1 MRNIQATMGKWYG
14 LAVLVAACSLL
25 LLPGCRNLFEPQGG
39 TGTLSLTIDR
49 QGVER
54 TIRPDISLNNFDEF
68 ELRLVHQNTGQ
79 EITYRWTGDSVTLQL
94 ALGIWDLHVTAF
106 MNGGAAAVGYLMGIV
121 VPSGGTVS
129 GNVMLAPIADGRGT
143 FSWEV
148 SFDGDIRTASMEI
161 YGVDGWDY
169 WGTFY
174 LIDNWS
180 GNVIT
185 NPGSIDLDAGQYRIF
200 FTLWNNHGESVTV
213 RETLHIYQNME
224 SRFQYTFEAHTTLLR
239 FILDAW
245 DGSSWNFAEREIAA
259 GHFSIVGVNGINDGN
274 FNAIVRWFNY
284 LQYAVGGH
292 PSCCCDLGRLTDAA
306 LIGIASEDASF
317 LNANNYRHRGEA
329 ELAIIELVQNGN
341 TPWFDWVDG
350 RTLSVGIGS
359 YTVQITFSADIN
371 LPPPP
376 QAGDSLADWLA
387 YLRFSAQSGET
398 YNVVI
403 SGNENISPLQA
414 ALPTGRSDITI
425 NISGSMPST
434 VSLASSGSLFTIGS
448 GITLVLGNNVILQ
461 GMSGN
466 HSPLVQVNSGGN
478 LIMNAGSGITGN
490 ASNNW
495 NGGGVLLSGGTFT
508 MNAGTISNNFAG
520 EGGGVFVDSWGTFNM
535 EGGIISG
542 NTSLWGPGG
551 GVRNWGTFN
560 MRGGTISGNT
570 VNCCCGGGGVFNQGT
585 FQMSGGVIYGNDDA
599 EGNTATQGNGA
610 ALSDC
615 CCATAAQFG
624 TFIGNTFTPSGW
636 LSTTDYTI
644 EVVNGVLLRPGSY
657 TITFLAGGAVG
668 TPPATISGFSGSV
681 ITIPGQAWLNMPG
694 HAFAGWFDGV
704 TTHTAGNAFTIT
716 ADVTMTAQWEYV
728 GVGPTRERSILVRTN
743 DFWVGL
749 DINSGGLQVGDTIT
763 VSGVSAGANQML
775 LNMYHPNWRP
785 LGNDVQTIGAGDTFH
800 FSHTLTTADM
810 AYILAPTNLPPSI
823 RIRGNQPGAVFVLN
837 EITVSRG
844 GAHLFDLAT
853 DPHIQT
859 LPLGV
864 TDRYW
869 ILESPW
875 LTAAGG
881 HWAVEFEIV
890 PHGHIPSLPIT
901 ITVTGIPS
909 RYWWNCA
916 DIYLR
921 DPWTNHYVVSGHV
934 CDISSTVIFTWTHL
948 GPGTYNIVL
957 RLFDNEMG
965 LYVQYR
971 MFSEYITAGSNTL
984 HLDAFDPPP
993 PPRTITVTGI
1003 PSQYIGGHG
1012 EMILNIPG
1020 VWDLLD
1026 WSWTWISGSSA
1037 TFSFVVDPGTYDI
1050 FLLFEFQV
1058 DGIGDLSIHYIP
1070 SRNITAMS
1078 YTIPFT
1084 NFTRPQQTTI
1094 TLTGVPDL
1102 YSSYMEIGLR
1112 HPATGSQV
1120 AWGWGGVIGPSA
1132 TIILWDENTGGLFNT
1147 SGIFDASLW
1156 VHDGHNWHWVEY
1168 QASSVSITAG
1178 VDNAIPFTS
1187 FAPPE
1192 PPPPP
1197 PPGDDARSFR
1207 GGSERPE
1214 RTQFGRPGTGLL
1226 RAR

>member
-200 FTLWNNHGESVTV
+200 FTMWNNHGESVTV

-763 VSGVSAGANQML
+763 VSGVSAGANQMM
-775 LNMYHPNWRP
+775 LNMYHPDWRP
-785 LGNDVQTIGAGDTFH
+785 LGNDVQTVGAGDTFH
-800 FSHTLTTADM
+800 FSHTLTAADM

-859 LPLGV
+859 LWIGE
-864 TDRYW
+864 TDYYT
-869 ILESPW
+869 IFENPW
-875 LTAAGG
+875 LS
-881 HWAVEFEIV
+881 AVGVNWGLVQFEIV
-890 PHGHIPSLPIT
+890 PHGHIPPLPI
-901 ITVTGIPS
+901 
-909 RYWWNCA
+909 
-916 DIYLR
+916 
-921 DPWTNHYVVSGHV
+921 
-934 CDISSTVIFTWTHL
+934 
-948 GPGTYNIVL
+948 
-957 RLFDNEMG
+957 
-965 LYVQYR
+965 
-971 MFSEYITAGSNTL
+971 
-984 HLDAFDPPP
+984 
-993 PPRTITVTGI
+993 TITVTGI
-1003 PSQYIGGHG
+1003 PSQYIGGSG
-1012 EMILNIPG
+1012 EMILNTPG
-1020 VWDLLD
+1020 VWDEIG
-1026 WSWTWISGSSA
+1026 WSYWMLISGSSA

-1050 FLLFEFQV
+1050 FLLFEFHV
-1058 DGIGDLSIHYIP
+1058 DGIWDLSIHYIP

-1084 NFTRPQQTTI
+1084 NFTRPQQTTV

-1102 YSSYMEIGLR
+1102 YSYMEIGLR
-1112 HPATGSQV
+1112 HPATWSWV
-1120 AWGWGGVIGPSA
+1120 AWGWDEVTGSSA
-1132 TIILWDENTGGLFNT
+1132 TIILWDTNTGGLFNT
-1147 SGIFDASLW
+1147 SGIFDASLGGEF
-1156 VHDGHNWHWVEY
+1156 HDGYNWRWREY

-1187 FAPPE
+1187 FTLVEA

-1197 PPGDDARSFR
+1197 PLGDDVRSFR

-1214 RTQFGRPGTGLL
+1214 RTQFGRPGTRLL

>member
-1 MRNIQATMGKWYG
+1 MRNIQATKGKWYG

-54 TIRPDISLNNFDEF
+54 TIRPDISVNDFDEF
-68 ELRLVHQNTGQ
+68 DLLLVHQNTGE
-79 EITYRWTGDSVTLQL
+79 EIPYSWTGDSVTLQL

-106 MNGGAAAVGYLMGIV
+106 MNGGAAAVGYLMEIV

-129 GNVMLAPIADGRGT
+129 GSVMLAPIADGEGT
-143 FSWEV
+143 FSWDI
-148 SFDGDIRTASMEI
+148 SFDGDIRAARMEI
-161 YGVDGWDY
+161 VRFFEWGSSH

-174 LIDNWS
+174 LIDYVWGNPTFGNS
-180 GNVIT
+180 G
-185 NPGSIDLDAGQYRIF
+185 SLDLEAGQYRIF
-200 FTLWNNHGESVTV
+200 FTLWNNHMESVTV

-224 SRFQYTFEAHTTLLR
+224 SHFEYTFEAHTTLLR

-245 DGSSWNFAEREIAA
+245 DGSSWNFAERGIAA
-259 GHFSIVGVNGINDGN
+259 GHFSIVGIYGVNDGN
-274 FNAIVRWFNY
+274 FNDIVRWFTSLSSEFSAPTY
-284 LQYAVGGH
+284 SGG
-292 PSCCCDLGRLTDAA
+292 LRRLTDAA
-306 LIGIASEDASF
+306 LIGIASEDTGF
-317 LNANNYRHRGEA
+317 LDANNYQHKDEA

-376 QAGDSLADWLA
+376 QPGASLADWLA

-398 YNVVI
+398 YNIVI
-403 SGNENISPLQA
+403 SGNENITPLQA
-414 ALPTGRSDITI
+414 ALPTGRSGVTI

-448 GITLVLGNNVILQ
+448 GITLVLGNNVTLQ

-490 ASNNW
+490 VSHMDV
-495 NGGGVLLSGGTFT
+495 GGVLVSGGTFT

-520 EGGGVFVDSWGTFNM
+520 VGGGVLVDWGTFNM

-542 NTSLWGPGG
+542 NTVWGQGG
-551 GVRNWGTFN
+551 GVFNSSTFN

-570 VNCCCGGGGVFNQGT
+570 ANCCCGGGGVFNQGI
-585 FQMSGGVIYGNDDA
+585 FQMSGGVIYGNDEA

-615 CCATAAQFG
+615 CCGTAQFG

-636 LSTTDYTI
+636 LGTTDYTI

-657 TITFLAGGAVG
+657 TISFLAGGAVG

-681 ITIPGQAWLNMPG
+681 ITIPGQAWLNRPG

-704 TTHTAGNAFTIT
+704 TTHSEGNAFTIT

-728 GVGPTRERSILVRTN
+728 GVGPTHERSILVRAN

-749 DINSGGLQVGDTIT
+749 DINSGGLQAGDTIT
-763 VSGVSAGANQML
+763 VSGVSASANQML
-775 LNMYHPNWRP
+775 LNMYHPDWIP
-785 LGNDVQTIGAGDTFH
+785 LGSDVQTVGAGDSFH
-800 FSHTLTTADM
+800 FSHTLTAADM
-810 AYILAPTNLPPSI
+810 AYILAPTNFTPSI

-844 GAHLFDLAT
+844 GVHLFDLAT

-881 HWAVEFEIV
+881 HWTVEFEIV
-890 PHGHIPSLPIT
+890 PHGHIPPLPIT
-901 ITVTGIPS
+901 ITVTGIPLQYQGS
-909 RYWWNCA
+909 WA
-916 DIYLR
+916 DMILMIPGTMN
-921 DPWTNHYVVSGHV
+921 DVDWVGDTH
-934 CDISSTVIFTWTHL
+934 ISSSMTFTFLGASPGFYDVIFVDTFLFEGLDNFGMYRAPSINITAGANTIPWSAFAPVPPNMTITVTDIPEQYRNGFSGIEL
-948 GPGTYNIVL
+948 QCATTGNWLDWSGTETTGASATFRFWFANPGTYNVWLWIQGSDRWGEAVASAM
-957 RLFDNEMG
+957 N
-965 LYVQYR
+965 
-971 MFSEYITAGSNTL
+971 ITANTTIPWSAFNFVDGGGSMS
-984 HLDAFDPPP
+984 
-993 PPRTITVTGI
+993 ITVTGI
-1003 PSQYIGGHG
+1003 PERYHG
-1012 EMILNIPG
+1012 DWGDLDLYIPG
-1020 VWDLLD
+1020 T
-1026 WSWTWISGSSA
+1026 SNR
-1037 TFSFVVDPGTYDI
+1037 VVRAEVFPVNASTAFWLHADPGIYDVVLWLND
-1050 FLLFEFQV
+1050 FGVRYTLPL
-1058 DGIGDLSIHYIP
+1058 
-1070 SRNITAMS
+1070 RNI
-1078 YTIPFT
+1078 YTGASIPFGQ
-1084 NFTRPQQTTI
+1084 FTLAPQ
-1094 TLTGVPDL
+1094 
-1102 YSSYMEIGLR
+1102 
-1112 HPATGSQV
+1112 A
-1120 AWGWGGVIGPSA
+1120 
-1132 TIILWDENTGGLFNT
+1132 F
-1147 SGIFDASLW
+1147 FD
-1156 VHDGHNWHWVEY
+1156 N
-1168 QASSVSITAG
+1168 
-1178 VDNAIPFTS
+1178 
-1187 FAPPE
+1187 
-1192 PPPPP
+1192 
-1197 PPGDDARSFR
+1197 
-1207 GGSERPE
+1207 SERPE
-1214 RTQFGRPGTGLL
+1214 RTRFGRPGACLL